1 MHTFLK
7 LTIAIRLLSL
17 WLINCISGSIMITPF
32 LLISLVLASLTL
44 FSQTSQAGTQNANM
58 QSSATLGS
66 TCSISAI
73 TVNFGDLSQKTASPQ
88 VVSET
93 ETFQALCTKG
103 TAYTIQIDD
112 GANTSGNNRYM
123 IGANSGNLLQYGIC
137 YTNVVSVNPWAC
149 QSGADSWNPTVPAHA
164 FTGTG
169 TTQSINAYVFAPTG
183 YYVPDN
189 YSDTTTATLS
199 F

>member
-1 MHTFLK
+1 
-7 LTIAIRLLSL
+7 
-17 WLINCISGSIMITPF
+17 MITLPTF
-32 LLISLVLASLTL
+32 QTVKNITCLILRPSLFISLILASLAL
-44 FSQTSQAGTQNANM
+44 FSEVAQAGTQNANM
-58 QSSATLGS
+58 QSSAILGS
-66 TCSISAI
+66 TCSISAM

-88 VVSET
+88 IVSET

-123 IGANSGNLLQYGIC
+123 IGANSGNLIQYGIC
-137 YTNVVSVNPWAC
+137 YTNVVSVSPWSC
-149 QSGADSWNPTVPAHA
+149 ESGSDSWNPTVPAHA

-169 TTQSINAYVFAPTG
+169 TTQSINAYVFSPTG
-183 YYVPDN
+183 YYVPDT